1 MKVYKIL
8 FEISRKP
15 SYDSAACTVF
25 IGINHAARTKFLYST
40 SHILQHCSY
49 KTKHIVYKPLL
60 GGFCLVCWS
69 RCNALY

>member
-25 IGINHAARTKFLYST
+25 IGINHAARTKFLWG
-40 SHILQHCSY
+40 ILQAIFFNTAAIKPSILFIRHC
-49 KTKHIVYKPLL
+49 
-60 GGFCLVCWS
+60 
-69 RCNALY
+69 